1 MIEVHAL
8 GPRSPEAVAVQV
20 TLTIPE
26 ELASRLQPFEEQL
39 PRILELGLRQWNGSR
54 QPEFEGIND
63 ILETLARLPG
73 PEEILA
79 LRPSANLQTRIHSL
93 LEKNRTTG
101 LLPDEAREWEQ
112 YEYLEHI
119 VGLAKANAAL
129 KLKTG

>member
-1 MIEVHAL
+1 
-8 GPRSPEAVAVQV
+8 VQV

-26 ELASRLQPFEEQL
+26 ELASRLRPFEEQL

-129 KLKTG
+129 KLKTH